1 VSVFYCPLER
11 FNIKQEFNSRN
22 DELEITNNMKIISQ
36 DQVPDLKLL
45 SKHIVDKD
53 INKYKLTPYWLSI
66 TGNFTHFEL
75 EEKIIIFQLALWI
88 LSPTKTVIPFMTD
101 FEETHISLHQRFKFN
116 PNYIN
121 YIFDLKEIIY
131 IKKYYSKLFNISYN
145 YQKVNLAMLFTFD
158 SCLLQNWD
166 AIYVLMVTA
175 FESILYHKAHINK
188 ILQNKFKWGITK
200 RLSWAFAILSE
211 NNDSK
216 RQIAFREFK
225 YIYNIRSDLVHGK
238 MIKDKYN
245 NGDINL
251 EESAKCRDML
261 RKLWQVILDSEEIIE
276 KLSGN
281 DSVRRDY
288 FKEVANGWM
297 PEEENGKKK

>member
-22 DELEITNNMKIISQ
+22 DELEITKNLKIISRE
-36 DQVPDLKLL
+36 QVPDLKLL
-45 SKHIVDKD
+45 SKHIVDND
-53 INKYKLTPYWLSI
+53 INKYKLIPYWLSI

-75 EEKIIIFQLALWI
+75 EKKIVIFQLALWI

-101 FEETHISLHQRFKFN
+101 FEETHKFLHQRFKFN

-121 YIFDLKEIIY
+121 YICDFKEIRY
-131 IKKYYSKLFNISYN
+131 IKKYYSKLYNISCN
-145 YQKVNLAMLFTFD
+145 YQKVNLAMLYTFD

-188 ILQNKFKWGITK
+188 ILQNKLKWGITK

-216 RQIAFREFK
+216 RLTAFREFK
-225 YIYNIRSDLVHGK
+225 YIYKIRSDLVHGK
-238 MIKDKYN
+238 TIKNKYN

-261 RKLWQVILDSEEIIE
+261 RKLWQAILDSEELIE
-276 KLSGN
+276 NLSG
-281 DSVRRDY
+281 DDRIRCDY
-288 FKEVANGWM
+288 FKKVANGWM
-297 PEEENGKKK
+297 PEEENGKKE